1 MYIYSQAKS
10 WEDSL
15 VHIDME
21 ELYDVRSITRF
32 PEKEIKEIY
41 LQFFLIFFSEE
52 KVDKF

>member
-10 WEDSL
+10 WEGSL

-32 PEKEIKEIY
+32 PEKEIEDIY
-41 LQFFLIFFSEE
+41 LQFFLIFFSAE